1 MEIFQVAGANSGIFF
16 GDLLPLV
23 EFGPQSH
30 LNKTTSKT
38 LEVQG
43 Y

>member
-1 MEIFQVAGANSGIFF
+1 MKIVQVQGANSGIFF
-16 GDLLPLV
+16 GDVLPLV

-30 LNKTTSKT
+30 LKKTTSKT